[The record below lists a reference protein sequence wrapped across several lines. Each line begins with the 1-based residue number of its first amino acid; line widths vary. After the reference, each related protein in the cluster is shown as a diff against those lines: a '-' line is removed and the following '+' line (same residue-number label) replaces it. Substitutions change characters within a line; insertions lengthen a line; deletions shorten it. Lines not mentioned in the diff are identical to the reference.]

1 MVKGLSTFYSIDFI
15 EQNRE
20 EDYIELPPAE
30 LLQTFNPTS
39 LPPLK
44 VSLKVGAPV
53 ILLRNLYPKKGLC
66 NGTCIVIIRLGRR
79 CIETRILSG
88 SFYGQLRL
96 IPRIK
101 LTSTDGELPFIISRR
116 QFLIRLCFA
125 ITVNKSQGQSFNFVG
140 VNLRILVFTYR
151 QLYIVLLRVT
161 DIRGLSLLLP
171 QGGDTATA
179 TTTNIIYPE
188 VLLPVTG

>member
-101 LTSTDGELPFIISRR
+101 LTSTEGKLPFIISRR